1 MTDNTNETIISSRM
15 ATRSTTTTTT
25 TNPRTTNTKNGYE
38 RLAQLYPH
46 VGDDIHLPTKWN
58 GKDKASTLILQQN
71 DLVVTYKGP
80 GKTHKDA
87 ASVRSDHPI
96 PPLTG
101 IYYFEVKILSKG
113 RDGYMGIGLSTGE
126 VNLSRLPGWDKGS
139 YGYHGDDGHSF
150 CSSGSGIVYGPTFT
164 TGDYVGCC
172 VNFLE
177 NSCFYTRN
185 GYNLGTSFKDIPTEI
200 YPTVGLQTP
209 HEAIEAN
216 FGLNPFKF
224 DIEKYM
230 DEYREKT
237 RRAIIECTLKEGE
250 LLHQTQLRRIVSTY
264 LVHYGYC
271 ATAEQFNKNA
281 ESVYADELNSMRN
294 RQLIQHLI
302 LDGRTTDAIDKTREL
317 FPTLLNDKNLLF
329 VLKVRQFIEMVNG
342 TESEIRKTSISC
354 PPSTFSQTTTT
365 TNCPSPTNHLI
376 NNKNRSN
383 SPSCSSSLTNKNYSH
398 STTSPRSSSP
408 ITKTNTSL
416 RSRSNSPYTSGRTQT
431 TTISGAQQHSNGT
444 ISSSSR
450 RSSANNLNE
459 LSQETNNE
467 SSLSEI
473 PCQSSESN
481 SHTTTVNSVPS
492 NTNTN
497 VVVNLMDIDDN
508 HQDNN
513 TANGFSNHGTVS
525 HPHPSSSSSSS
536 STNQISNGH
545 SLLDDDN
552 NNLVVDNNMNSNG
565 CSTKSTDIL
574 DGMEY
579 DGYTDSIHTMDM
591 ETTISSDVQKK
602 STTKEDDQLLV
613 RILQFGRELHALKQQ
628 LTIEHGDNQQNDK
641 LLQDAFSLLAYSDP
655 KSSPLAHLLEPSQ
668 RETVSSAVN
677 SAILEAHDMPRHPA
691 LEVLVGYLHEC
702 DKLMHKNNIPDC
714 AFIDLN
720 KYLR

>member
-1 MTDNTNETIISSRM
+1 MTTTTNEIIPTTSSSSSSSSSRM
-15 ATRSTTTTTT
+15 ATRSTTIAS
-25 TNPRTTNTKNGYE
+25 RTTNNKNGYE
-38 RLAQLYPH
+38 RLTQLYPH
-46 VGDDIHLPTKWN
+46 VGDDIHLPMKWN
-58 GKDKASTLILQQN
+58 SKEKVQTLVLQQN

-80 GKTHKDA
+80 GKSHKDA
-87 ASVRSDHPI
+87 ASVRSDYPI

-101 IYYFEVKILSKG
+101 IYYYEVRVLSKG
-113 RDGYMGIGLSTGE
+113 RDGYMGIGLSTSD
-126 VNLSRLPGWDKGS
+126 VNLNRLPGWDKGS

-185 GYNLGTSFKDIPTEI
+185 GYNIGTSFRDIPTEV

-216 FGLNPFKF
+216 FGLTPFKF
-224 DIEKYM
+224 DIEKYI

-237 RRAIIECTLKEGE
+237 RRAIVECTLKEGE
-250 LLHQTQLRRIVSTY
+250 LLHQIQLRRIVSTY

-302 LDGRTTDAIDKTREL
+302 LDGRTTDAIDKTKEL

-342 TESEIRKTSISC
+342 TESEIRKTSIAS
-354 PPSTFSQTTTT
+354 SSSSSSISQTTTT
-365 TNCPSPTNHLI
+365 DGSSDNNLTS

-383 SPSCSSSLTNKNYSH
+383 SPSCSSNKNSSCPP
-398 STTSPRSSSP
+398 STTTECSSST
-408 ITKTNTSL
+408 ITKTHTSSSSRS
-416 RSRSNSPYTSGRTQT
+416 RSRSNSPYTSRRTQNNT
-431 TTISGAQQHSNGT
+431 TSGTSQNSNGT
-444 ISSSSR
+444 LNSSSHLT
-450 RSSANNLNE
+450 SANNTKDL
-459 LSQETNNE
+459 LQESNNNE
-467 SSLSEI
+467 S
-473 PCQSSESN
+473 N
-481 SHTTTVNSVPS
+481 NHTTTVNSLPS
-492 NTNTN
+492 NTNPN
-497 VVVNLMDIDDN
+497 AVVNLMDIDDN
-508 HQDNN
+508 LHNNNN
-513 TANGFSNHGTVS
+513 TANGFSNNHGTVS
-525 HPHPSSSSSSS
+525 HSDSST
-536 STNQISNGH
+536 TNQITNGH
-545 SLLDDDN
+545 LQLDN
-552 NNLVVDNNMNSNG
+552 NNSNNLVIDHNKNSNG
-565 CSTKSTDIL
+565 CSTKSTDNL
-574 DGMEY
+574 DGMEH
-579 DGYTDSIHTMDM
+579 DGCLDSTHTMDM
-591 ETTISSDVQKK
+591 ETTMSSDVQKK
-602 STTKEDDQLLV
+602 STIKEDDQLLV

-628 LTIEHGDNQQNDK
+628 LIAEHGDNQQNDK
-641 LLQDAFSLLAYSDP
+641 MLQDAFSLLAYSEP

-720 KYLR
+720 KYIR

>member
-1 MTDNTNETIISSRM
+1 MTTTTNEIIPTTTSSSSTSSSSRM
-15 ATRSTTTTTT
+15 ATRSTTIAS
-25 TNPRTTNTKNGYE
+25 RTTNNKNGYE
-38 RLAQLYPH
+38 RLTQLYPH
-46 VGDDIHLPTKWN
+46 VSDDIHLPMKWN
-58 GKDKASTLILQQN
+58 SKEKVQTLVLQQN

-80 GKTHKDA
+80 GKSHKDA
-87 ASVRSDHPI
+87 ASVRSDYPI

-101 IYYFEVKILSKG
+101 IYYYEVRVLSKG
-113 RDGYMGIGLSTGE
+113 RDGYMGIGLSTSD
-126 VNLSRLPGWDKGS
+126 VNLNRLPGWDKGS

-185 GYNLGTSFKDIPTEI
+185 GYNIGTSFRDIPTEV

-216 FGLNPFKF
+216 FGLTPFKF
-224 DIEKYM
+224 DIEKYI

-237 RRAIIECTLKEGE
+237 RRAIVECTLKEGE
-250 LLHQTQLRRIVSTY
+250 LLHQIQLRRIVSTY

-302 LDGRTTDAIDKTREL
+302 LDGRTTDAIDKTKEL

-342 TESEIRKTSISC
+342 TESEIRKTSIAS
-354 PPSTFSQTTTT
+354 SSSSSSISQTITTDGSSDNNLT
-365 TNCPSPTNHLI
+365 S

-383 SPSCSSSLTNKNYSH
+383 SPSCSSNKNSSCPP
-398 STTSPRSSSP
+398 STTTECSSST
-408 ITKTNTSL
+408 ITKTHTSSSSRS
-416 RSRSNSPYTSGRTQT
+416 RSRSNSPYTSRRTQNNT
-431 TTISGAQQHSNGT
+431 TSGTSQNSNGT
-444 ISSSSR
+444 LNSSSHLT
-450 RSSANNLNE
+450 SANNTKDL
-459 LSQETNNE
+459 LQESNNNE
-467 SSLSEI
+467 S
-473 PCQSSESN
+473 N
-481 SHTTTVNSVPS
+481 NHTTTVNSLPS
-492 NTNTN
+492 NTNPN
-497 VVVNLMDIDDN
+497 AVVNLMDIDDN
-508 HQDNN
+508 LHNNNN
-513 TANGFSNHGTVS
+513 TANGFSNNHGTVS
-525 HPHPSSSSSSS
+525 HSDSST
-536 STNQISNGH
+536 TNQITNGH
-545 SLLDDDN
+545 LQLDN
-552 NNLVVDNNMNSNG
+552 NNSNNLVIDHNKNSNG
-565 CSTKSTDIL
+565 CSTKSTDNL
-574 DGMEY
+574 DGMEH
-579 DGYTDSIHTMDM
+579 DGCLDSTHTMDM
-591 ETTISSDVQKK
+591 ETTMSSDVQNK
-602 STTKEDDQLLV
+602 STIKEDDQLLI

-628 LTIEHGDNQQNDK
+628 LIAEHGDNQQNDK
-641 LLQDAFSLLAYSDP
+641 MLQDAFSLLAYSEP

-720 KYLR
+720 KYIR